1 MYFIYNF
8 AKDKVIKIER
18 RMKERLKFLIKVYIW
33 FIAFFVLLKPIFM
46 LKHFN
51 LYSETPI
58 SEWFKIITKGFSM
71 DIAIASYIIAPI
83 IIFLIISVWIKG
95 KWIKYTN
102 NIYLGIITTL
112 VSLVAI
118 VDLGLYS
125 YWGFRIDATPI
136 FYLAN
141 PSEALASA
149 KPLELII
156 VTIAVIAIFFILY
169 IPLRRFNKKSNEWN
183 KCKHP
188 IVSTAVLI
196 LIGGFVFIGIRGG
209 IGTSTMNIGRAFYS
223 TEIKYNHAAVNP
235 IFSLLYSLT
244 HQNNFGD
251 YARFMND
258 EEADEI
264 FKNIFSENIYIP
276 TDDESWLRDRKPNI
290 VLIILEGFSKGALT
304 NNGVEIAPNM
314 LKLIREG
321 VSFNNIYANS
331 FRTDRGLFAV
341 VDGFPALPTTS
352 VMKYP
357 DKMVTFPSLINAIKE
372 QGYETSFL
380 YGGDANFTNMRSFF
394 ATGGCDEFITDVELN
409 VSRIESKWGANDHIT
424 FDYLKNDILNY
435 KKEKPF
441 LKTFLTLSSH
451 EPFEVPFK
459 KFENPYLNSVAYTD
473 SCLGDFID
481 KIKLTEVWNKT
492 LFVLIPDH
500 GVSYLL
506 GYNDRGKESHS
517 IPMVWCG
524 GAIKEAKE
532 IDKYTSQSD
541 MASTLLAQLGID
553 YSKFKYS
560 RNIADTTLTNFAY
573 WTFPNGF
580 AMANDSNFVIYDC
593 DANTA
598 TTLEGDENE
607 QLLQQ
612 GKAILQKLYDRIK

>member
-1 MYFIYNF
+1 
-8 AKDKVIKIER
+8 
-18 RMKERLKFLIKVYIW
+18 MKERLKFLINVYLL
-33 FIAFFVLLKPIFM
+33 FIAFFVLLKPVFM
-46 LKHFN
+46 LRYN
-51 LYSETPI
+51 DIYRQAPV
-58 SEWFKIITKGFSM
+58 SEWFKIIYEGFSM
-71 DIAIASYIIAPI
+71 DISVASYIISPI
-83 IIFLIISVWIKG
+83 IIFLIISIWCG
-95 KWIKYTN
+95 GRWYKYVN
-102 NIYLGIITTL
+102 MIYLGIISAL
-112 VSLVAI
+112 VSIVAI
-118 VDLGLYS
+118 TDLLLYS

-141 PSEALASA
+141 PSDALASA
-149 KPLELII
+149 KIWEIVVLVSATIVIFFTLYTPLRKFSNSIGNWQKPSKKILS
-156 VTIAVIAIFFILY
+156 TAIFILLAG
-169 IPLRRFNKKSNEWN
+169 I
-183 KCKHP
+183 
-188 IVSTAVLI
+188 T
-196 LIGGFVFIGIRGG
+196 FIGIRGG

-290 VLIILEGFSKGALT
+290 VLIILEGFSKGALI
-304 NNGVEIAPNM
+304 NNGIEIAPNI
-314 LKLIREG
+314 LKLSQEG
-321 VSFNNIYANS
+321 ITFNNVYANS
-331 FRTDRGLFAV
+331 FRTDRGIFSV

-532 IDKYTSQSD
+532 IDKYASQSD

>member
-1 MYFIYNF
+1 
-8 AKDKVIKIER
+8 
-18 RMKERLKFLIKVYIW
+18 
-33 FIAFFVLLKPIFM
+33 
-46 LKHFN
+46 
-51 LYSETPI
+51 
-58 SEWFKIITKGFSM
+58 M
-71 DIAIASYIIAPI
+71 DISVASYIISPI
-83 IIFLIISVWIKG
+83 IIFLIISIWCG
-95 KWIKYTN
+95 GRWYKYVN
-102 NIYLGIITTL
+102 MIYLGIISAL
-112 VSLVAI
+112 VSIVAI
-118 VDLGLYS
+118 TDLLLYS

-141 PSEALASA
+141 PSDALASA
-149 KPLELII
+149 KIWEIVVLVSATIVIFFTLYTPLRKFSNSIGNWQKPSKKILS
-156 VTIAVIAIFFILY
+156 TAIFILLAG
-169 IPLRRFNKKSNEWN
+169 I
-183 KCKHP
+183 
-188 IVSTAVLI
+188 T
-196 LIGGFVFIGIRGG
+196 FIGIRGG

-290 VLIILEGFSKGALT
+290 VLIILEGFSKGALI
-304 NNGVEIAPNM
+304 NNGIEIAPNI
-314 LKLIREG
+314 LKLSQEG
-321 VSFNNIYANS
+321 ITFNNVYANS
-331 FRTDRGLFAV
+331 FRTDRGIFSV

-409 VSRIESKWGANDHIT
+409 VSRLESKWGANDHIT
-424 FDYLKNDILNY
+424 FEYLKNDILNY
-435 KKEKPF
+435 NEDKPF

-451 EPFEVPFK
+451 EPFEVPYK
-459 KFENPYLNSVAYTD
+459 KFDNPYLNSVAYTD
-473 SCLGDFID
+473 SCLGAFID
-481 KIKLTEVWNKT
+481 SIKLNDEIWNKT
-492 LFVLIPDH
+492 LVVLIPDH

-532 IDKYTSQSD
+532 IDKYASQSD

-560 RNIADTTLTNFAY
+560 RNIADTTLINFAY

-580 AMANDSNFVIYDC
+580 AMAKDSTFVIYDC